1 MGAAS
6 LRKRFSVFLCLFILY
21 NFINP
26 SYSFDNNY
34 KSFSPSK
41 YSEKD
46 EVVLI
51 RWNSEEGK
59 SRLISSKYKNDFYQ
73 LANFYQPQIN
83 PLYCGIASS
92 VIVLN
97 AMRVPENS
105 VPSQEP
111 LEIKKPEVWGGDTI
125 PFPSYSQLTLLNEK
139 TDEVKHRKVINLE
152 NITKD
157 NTNDESEFDPGLTLA
172 QLKSLLEVYNV
183 DAVLNYADVEGKK
196 SFDNFRNELKNILSD
211 KDKFVIVNFIGKE
224 VGASTGGH
232 ISPLAAYDQNTD
244 SVLILDVAGH
254 KNPWYWV
261 PLTHLYRAMHTKDG
275 RNYRGWLIVSDSK
288 NNNSSK

>member
-97 AMRVPENS
+97 AMRIPENS
-105 VPSQEP
+105 APSQES

-125 PFPSYSQLTLLNEK
+125 PFP
-139 TDEVKHRKVINLE
+139 
-152 NITKD
+152 
-157 NTNDESEFDPGLTLA
+157 NDESQFDPGLTLA

-183 DAVLNYADVEGKK
+183 NVVLNYTDVEGKK

-211 KDKFVIVNFIGKE
+211 KDKFVIVNFMGK
-224 VGASTGGH
+224 G
-232 ISPLAAYDQNTD
+232 
-244 SVLILDVAGH
+244 
-254 KNPWYWV
+254 
-261 PLTHLYRAMHTKDG
+261 
-275 RNYRGWLIVSDSK
+275 IVSPPQTSGFLISNDS
-288 NNNSSK
+288 